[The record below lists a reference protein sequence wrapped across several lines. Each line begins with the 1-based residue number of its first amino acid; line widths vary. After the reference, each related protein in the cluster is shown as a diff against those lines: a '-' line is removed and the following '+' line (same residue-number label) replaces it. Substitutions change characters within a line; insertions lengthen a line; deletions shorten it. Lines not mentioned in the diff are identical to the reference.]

1 MLLVLRASGR
11 IKCCTVSTV
20 HGPAL
25 DRAATVKEP
34 FLGSIT
40 PTRSKQSCLINMLS
54 LYRFSTIEQTVTLN
68 RLPKEITKERGMQK
82 HKKKNKQNNPSI
94 SNFVKR

>member
-40 PTRSKQSCLINMLS
+40 PTRSKQSCLINMS

-82 HKKKNKQNNPSI
+82 HKKKTKTKKP
-94 SNFVKR
+94 

>member
-40 PTRSKQSCLINMLS
+40 PTRSKQSCLINMS

-82 HKKKNKQNNPSI
+82 HKKKQKQKNPSI
-94 SNFVKR
+94 LNFVKR

>member
-40 PTRSKQSCLINMLS
+40 PTRSKQSCLINMS

-82 HKKKNKQNNPSI
+82 HKKKTKNKTTLVFQI
-94 SNFVKR
+94 L

>member
-40 PTRSKQSCLINMLS
+40 PTRSKQSCLINMS

-82 HKKKNKQNNPSI
+82 HKKNKNQNNPSI